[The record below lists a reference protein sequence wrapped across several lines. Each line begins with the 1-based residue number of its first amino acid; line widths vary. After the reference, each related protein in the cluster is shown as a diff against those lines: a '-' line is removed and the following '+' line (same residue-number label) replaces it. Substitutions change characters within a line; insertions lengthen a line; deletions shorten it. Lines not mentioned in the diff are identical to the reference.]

1 MWKDIKDY
9 EGLYQVSDQGE
20 VRRKFKKGYKQL
32 KASVSQPSGYLSV
45 SLSKNGKQKNKSI
58 HRLVA
63 ETFLEQ
69 PSKEYEVNHKDG
81 NKLNNNLSNLEW
93 VTQKANIDH
102 ANYVIG
108 HPCFGRKPRGVKC
121 IDLEPDEV
129 IATFSSVSQAANVI
143 GKTYARVNITFCCQ
157 GKYNTAY
164 GDKWEYAD

>member
-9 EGLYQVSDQGE
+9 EGIYQVSDQGE
-20 VRRKFKKGYKQL
+20 VRRKFKKGYRQL
-32 KASVSQPSGYLSV
+32 KPSSSQPSGYLSV
-45 SLSKNGKQKNKSI
+45 CLHKDGKKKTKTI

-102 ANYVIG
+102 ANYVIN

-121 IDLEPDEV
+121 IDPETDEV
-129 IATFSSVSQAANVI
+129 IATFSSVSLASKKI
-143 GKTYARVNITFCCQ
+143 GKTYARVGITFCCQ

-164 GDKWEYAD
+164 GYKWEYAD